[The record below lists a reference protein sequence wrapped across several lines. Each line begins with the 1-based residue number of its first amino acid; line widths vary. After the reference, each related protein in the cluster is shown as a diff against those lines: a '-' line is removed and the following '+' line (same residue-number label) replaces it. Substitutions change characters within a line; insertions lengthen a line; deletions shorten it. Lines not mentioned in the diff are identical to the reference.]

1 MKSKRLLVTLLAATM
16 AFSSLAGC
24 SGSSGSSSA
33 QNTGDGSSAGGSA
46 SAGIMNETGLPIVNE
61 EVTIRIAS
69 YTGTAHQDGFEG
81 IEQVQRWC
89 EETGINLEFDTVPQT
104 SWETHKTLIF
114 SSGDI
119 PDMICT
125 NAGLTDSDVLSYAD
139 QGLIIPLE
147 DLIAQ
152 YGENLNAILEEN
164 PNYRTKMYDTEGH
177 IWSYPALADID
188 FGDRGNL
195 TFVNKEWIAEAGIDV
210 TYEEGEYVDLITD
223 IFTTDEFHD
232 MLVKFK
238 EQHPNTY
245 PFILQGGASAFTD
258 YYASFDAYDNGSHLM
273 LEDGVVS
280 FTATNPNLK
289 NGIQWFNQLYSE
301 GLIDPESF
309 TLDFESFS
317 AKISA
322 DQGDTFGVV
331 NAWTMQQFYD
341 MSDPRFENWAV
352 MLPFEGPNGTVAWPR
367 TVSSVINGFGVITT
381 ESKYPE
387 ICARLMD
394 YFYSEYNSVDLMIG
408 PLGSATI
415 ANDDGTY
422 TQVPQPEGVTY
433 DEWIGSKNAGCMPF
447 ICPPS
452 VTSRCTYNDAVAMT
466 IEVGMYYRP
475 YQQQKNLPGL
485 NLTTENNQIV
495 ADFKANA
502 VDYINRKN
510 AEWITQGGIE
520 EQWDAYVEELN
531 KMGVDEYVRIYQEAY
546 DAVKEYLN

>member
-33 QNTGDGSSAGGSA
+33 QNTGDGSSAGGGA

-61 EVTIRIAS
+61 GVTIRIAS

-223 IFTTDEFHD
+223 ISLTR
-232 MLVKFK
+232 M
-238 EQHPNTY
+238 
-245 PFILQGGASAFTD
+245 
-258 YYASFDAYDNGSHLM
+258 
-273 LEDGVVS
+273 
-280 FTATNPNLK
+280 
-289 NGIQWFNQLYSE
+289 
-301 GLIDPESF
+301 
-309 TLDFESFS
+309 
-317 AKISA
+317 
-322 DQGDTFGVV
+322 
-331 NAWTMQQFYD
+331 
-341 MSDPRFENWAV
+341 
-352 MLPFEGPNGTVAWPR
+352 
-367 TVSSVINGFGVITT
+367 TT
-381 ESKYPE
+381 E
-387 ICARLMD
+387 
-394 YFYSEYNSVDLMIG
+394 
-408 PLGSATI
+408 ATSCLKT
-415 ANDDGTY
+415 ALS
-422 TQVPQPEGVTY
+422 PSRQPIRT
-433 DEWIGSKNAGCMPF
+433 
-447 ICPPS
+447 
-452 VTSRCTYNDAVAMT
+452 
-466 IEVGMYYRP
+466 
-475 YQQQKNLPGL
+475 
-485 NLTTENNQIV
+485 
-495 ADFKANA
+495 
-502 VDYINRKN
+502 
-510 AEWITQGGIE
+510 
-520 EQWDAYVEELN
+520 
-531 KMGVDEYVRIYQEAY
+531 
-546 DAVKEYLN
+546 